1 MNSNDLAEKI
11 IRYMLAKSYKVAVG
25 YKNYNI
31 VYVEGMGV
39 DGSLNPDAPNCFN
52 DRRLVIQS
60 LNATPKIIGN
70 WEGTTEP
77 GNHYTRHPMNPAG
90 AARIAFGQ
98 YTAWQVGMH
107 GHRDR
112 HEALVQVCNLKVHRD
127 LNRDMQ
133 RTGDRTDTGL
143 FGINQHWGYDLP
155 SNNIANASA
164 GCLLGRT
171 REGHREFMQLI
182 KGDARY
188 QRDRRF
194 IFTTTVIAGDD
205 LIEHSLRSA

>member
-1 MNSNDLAEKI
+1 MSELDLAEKI
-11 IRYMLAKSYKVAVG
+11 VRYMLSKNYKVAVG
-25 YKNYNI
+25 SKHYNI
-31 VYVEGMGV
+31 VYVEGMNI
-39 DGSLNPDAPNCFN
+39 DGSINADTSNCFN

-77 GNHYTRHPMNPAG
+77 GNHYTVNPMNPSG

-98 YTAWQVGMH
+98 YEAWRVGMH
-107 GHRDR
+107 GKSDR
-112 HEALVQVCNLKVHRD
+112 HEALVQVCDIKIHRD
-127 LNRDMQ
+127 LNKDMR
-133 RTGDRTDTGL
+133 RTGDHTTTGL
-143 FGINQHWGYDLP
+143 YGINQHWGYDLP
-155 SNNIANASA
+155 KVNIANASA

-205 LIEHSLRSA
+205 LIKRSD

>member
-1 MNSNDLAEKI
+1 MNDLAARI
-11 IRYMLAKSYKVAVG
+11 IRYMHALSYRVAVG
-25 YKNYNI
+25 SKNYNI
-31 VYVEGMGV
+31 VYVEGMNV
-39 DGSLNPDAPNCFN
+39 DGTLNPDAPNCFN
-52 DRRLVIQS
+52 DRRLVIQV
-60 LNATPKIIGN
+60 LNDQPTIIGN

-77 GNHYTRHPMNPAG
+77 GNHYTLHPINAFG

-107 GHRDR
+107 GKGDR
-112 HEALVQVCNLKVHRD
+112 HEALVQVCNVKVHRD
-127 LNRDMQ
+127 LNKDMQ

-155 SNNIANASA
+155 LNNIANASA

-171 REGHREFMQLI
+171 RSGHREFMQLI
-182 KGDARY
+182 KGDFRY
-188 QRDRRF
+188 QRDRSF

-205 LIEHSLRSA
+205 LVKRSG